1 MTIKVKKFSAD
12 WCSSCKTLSRNL
24 EGKSYEELNV
34 ADEEIA
40 KEARENG
47 IRNLPTTLFYKDD
60 VLALK
65 KVGVF
70 SAKEYDDIVE
80 KLLENSSVMAVYKVV
95 ARCHKTGR
103 QDRKKVYETFDK
115 FTKHSPNLI
124 FRWSETWDIE
134 VYELKDD
141 KYELWHTIKTPTNE
155 KELKCMQEERNYSDN
170 WFNYKLKS
178 L

>member
-70 SAKEYDDIVE
+70 SAKDYDDIVE
-80 KLLENSSVMAVYKVV
+80 KLLEIV
-95 ARCHKTGR
+95 
-103 QDRKKVYETFDK
+103 
-115 FTKHSPNLI
+115 P
-124 FRWSETWDIE
+124 
-134 VYELKDD
+134 
-141 KYELWHTIKTPTNE
+141 
-155 KELKCMQEERNYSDN
+155 
-170 WFNYKLKS
+170 
-178 L
+178 